1 MSLSDKDKEEVK
13 HAIEASIEA
22 ALGPY
27 KVNKEQHYQDH
38 LFLRELREWT
48 NTIKITSIKFVVKAI
63 LGAIFIL
70 VAIGFYLRAS

>member
-1 MSLSDKDKEEVK
+1 MALSSKDKDE
-13 HAIEASIEA
+13 IENILKQGIEA

-27 KVNKEQHYQDH
+27 KVDKEQHYQDH

-63 LGAIFIL
+63 LGAVFIL